1 MAYVSAHS
9 TQLDFELL
17 QLHSGVQ
24 RVAKLCH
31 SGGWQTIEHRYHA
44 GFPLSVIVTLVL
56 PRNSCGRRARRE
68 FIRKRT
74 ESLLAPLLVY
84 YSFTKV
90 PPYTLGAPTYAG
102 LEIGVVPP

>member
-9 TQLDFELL
+9 TQLGFELL

-44 GFPLSVIVTLVL
+44 AIFPLSVIVTLDVAEA
-56 PRNSCGRRARRE
+56 CGTR
-68 FIRKRT
+68 
-74 ESLLAPLLVY
+74 
-84 YSFTKV
+84 
-90 PPYTLGAPTYAG
+90 LG
-102 LEIGVVPP
+102 GVI